1 MENTRIKKPTLHK
14 QCRLVKNRDDINY
27 LSHQTFPTSLSPPGT
42 AADAAL

>member
-1 MENTRIKKPTLHK
+1 MLRTKKPAPIFSVPVGKLDLK
-14 QCRLVKNRDDINY
+14 FY